1 MMITIITMNEDKLM
15 IFLPGLAMM
24 LLCVV
29 LVFFL
34 CNILA
39 LVVNVLEV
47 ILSSTLFVSIL
58 YQYQYCINIFALVV
72 NVLEVIDDCIFDSF
86 YVNIVTDMNDS

>member
-1 MMITIITMNEDKLM
+1 MMNEDKLM

-58 YQYQYCINIFALVV
+58 YQYQYHYQYCINIFALVV